1 MYIRKSIRKAKNG
14 KQYVNYLLV
23 ESVSTPKGPRQRT
36 ICSLGSLEPGP
47 PEQWHALAKRLEAAL
62 AGQLSLGQPDPLV
75 EGIVARARKRGQK
88 AKRTAPTQ
96 DGEVVAVKV
105 EAVAVEEAREAGP
118 VHVANQFFR
127 RLGMEEVLAQ
137 AGLNE
142 RARELT
148 KVMVL
153 NRLISPSSEHS
164 MPLWVNTTALED
176 IMGVRLS
183 DLRDDALY
191 RNLDRLHPMQEQIEA
206 GLRAREVDLF
216 SLDSTIYLYDLTS
229 TYFEGQCEKNEEA
242 KRGYSRDRRPECN
255 QVLVGLVV
263 DREGFPIKHE
273 VFEGNRADSTTLGAM
288 LEALE
293 RSQGKKE
300 GVTVVVDRGMA
311 DRRNLELIKSRGYHY
326 VVAARQAERD
336 RWLGEFE
343 EEGFVGVSRVV
354 SATNAYQRKSRVEV
368 KKKECEG
375 QLYVL
380 VISQERAAK
389 DRAIRES
396 LEKRLIQDL
405 ERLSKR
411 ISQGRLSREDRIY
424 EAIGRIKERYPRVAR
439 YYEISYHKEKA
450 ELSWVAREDKKLVAE
465 KLDGSYLL
473 KTDRSDLGAE
483 EAWHIYSLLT
493 RAERAFRSMK
503 SPLAE
508 RPIFHQLKERVR
520 AHIFLCVLAYHLLVA
535 IEKTLQDRGVH
546 SSWAT
551 VREML
556 KTHQVV
562 TMVLPTADGRIL
574 KIRCATRPS
583 PQQLELYAK
592 LNIACEPIKPRKTW
606 LKPV

>member
-1 MYIRKSIRKAKNG
+1 
-14 KQYVNYLLV
+14 
-23 ESVSTPKGPRQRT
+23 
-36 ICSLGSLEPGP
+36 
-47 PEQWHALAKRLEAAL
+47 
-62 AGQLSLGQPDPLV
+62 LGQPDPLV

-183 DLRDDALY
+183 DLGDDALY

-206 GLRAREVDLF
+206 GLRAREVSLF

-242 KRGYSRDRRPECN
+242 KRGYSRDKRPECN

-411 ISQGRLSREDRIY
+411 ISQGRLRREDRIY

-583 PQQLELYAK
+583 PQQLELYTK

>member
-411 ISQGRLSREDRIY
+411 ISQGRLRREDRIY

-556 KTHQVV
+556 KTPQVV
-562 TMVLPTADGRIL
+562 TMVLPTADARIL

-592 LNIACEPIKPRKTW
+592 LNIACEPIKPRRTW

>member
-14 KQYVNYLLV
+14 KHYVNYLLV
-23 ESVSTPKGPRQRT
+23 ESVSTPKGPRQRS

-47 PEQWHALAKRLEAAL
+47 PERWHALAKRLEAAL
-62 AGQLSLGQPDPLV
+62 AGQLSLGEPDPLHQ
-75 EGIVARARKRGQK
+75 GIVAKARKRGQR
-88 AKRTAPTQ
+88 AKQTAPTQ

-105 EAVAVEEAREAGP
+105 DAVEVEEAREAGP
-118 VHVANQFFR
+118 VHVANQFFI

-137 AGLNE
+137 AGLSE

-153 NRLISPSSEHS
+153 NRLISPGSEHS

-176 IMGVRLS
+176 IMGVSLS
-183 DLRDDALY
+183 DLREDALY

-206 GLRAREVDLF
+206 GLRAREVNLF

-229 TYFEGQCEKNEEA
+229 TYFEGQCEKNQEA
-242 KRGYSRDRRPECN
+242 KRGYSRDKRPDCN

-263 DREGFPIKHE
+263 DREGFPVKHE

-288 LEALE
+288 LEVLE
-293 RSQGKKE
+293 RSQGKKQ

-311 DRRNLELIKSRGYHY
+311 QRRNLELIKSRGYHY

-343 EEGFVGVSRVV
+343 EEGFMEVSRGV
-354 SATNAYQRKSRVEV
+354 SATNLYQKKSRVEV
-368 KKKECEG
+368 KKKECDG

-389 DRAIRES
+389 DRAIREG

-405 ERLSKR
+405 EKLSKR
-411 ISQGRLSREDRIY
+411 IAQGRLSREDRIY

-450 ELSWVAREDKKLVAE
+450 ELSWVAREEKKLVAE

-473 KTDRSDLGAE
+473 KTDRRDLGAE
-483 EAWHIYSLLT
+483 EAWHIYSLLS

-535 IEKTLQDRGVH
+535 IEKSLQDRGVH
-546 SSWAT
+546 SCWAT

-562 TMVLPTADGRIL
+562 TMVLPTADGRVL
-574 KIRCATRPS
+574 KLRCATRPS
-583 PQQLELYAK
+583 PQQLELYTK
-592 LNIACEPIKPRKTW
+592 LNIACEPIKPKKTW
-606 LKPV
+606 LKAV

>member
-1 MYIRKSIRKAKNG
+1 MYIPKRIRKAKNG

-23 ESVSTPKGPRQRT
+23 EPVSTPKGPRQRT
-36 ICSLGSLEPGP
+36 ICSLGSLEPAP
-47 PEQWHALAKRLEAAL
+47 RERWHALAKRLEAAL

-88 AKRTAPTQ
+88 VKPTAPTQ
-96 DGEVVAVKV
+96 DDEVVAVKV

-206 GLRAREVDLF
+206 GLRAREVSLF

-311 DRRNLELIKSRGYHY
+311 DRRDLELIKSRGYHY
-326 VVAARQAERD
+326 VVVARQAERD

-343 EEGFVGVSRVV
+343 EEGFLGVSRGV
-354 SATNAYQRKSRVEV
+354 SATNAYKRKIRVEV
-368 KKKECEG
+368 
-375 QLYVL
+375 
-380 VISQERAAK
+380 
-389 DRAIRES
+389 
-396 LEKRLIQDL
+396 
-405 ERLSKR
+405 
-411 ISQGRLSREDRIY
+411 
-424 EAIGRIKERYPRVAR
+424 
-439 YYEISYHKEKA
+439 
-450 ELSWVAREDKKLVAE
+450 
-465 KLDGSYLL
+465 
-473 KTDRSDLGAE
+473 
-483 EAWHIYSLLT
+483 
-493 RAERAFRSMK
+493 
-503 SPLAE
+503 
-508 RPIFHQLKERVR
+508 
-520 AHIFLCVLAYHLLVA
+520 
-535 IEKTLQDRGVH
+535 
-546 SSWAT
+546 
-551 VREML
+551 
-556 KTHQVV
+556 
-562 TMVLPTADGRIL
+562 
-574 KIRCATRPS
+574 
-583 PQQLELYAK
+583 
-592 LNIACEPIKPRKTW
+592 
-606 LKPV
+606 